1 MNKLREQFRQ
11 RLLGQ
16 LSDDK
21 TEVDLNNAV
30 DVCKDFNLS
39 FISFLREN
47 YSTQNRL
54 RRSDLK
60 EDMWRLINTDS
71 EYTTEELYNKFLEIY
86 DK

>member
-16 LSDDK
+16 LSQEK

-30 DVCKDFNLS
+30 DVCKS
-39 FISFLREN
+39 FSVSFSIFCAEN
-47 YSTQNRL
+47 YSTKFWDSKNNRKWFCTKTGK
-54 RRSDLK
+54 DL
-60 EDMWRLINTDS
+60 
-71 EYTTEELYNKFLEIY
+71 TTEELYNKFIEIY